1 MLEYLDEEGLL
12 KLINIFELS
21 REITKLN
28 WGWDEQSDPT
38 NKAHELMVRGQK
50 LFLEISEYRQRME
63 SKIST
68 RQRRDIENEIEGMGR
83 LISYLKDKIK
93 PCELTIHQR

>member
-1 MLEYLDEEGLL
+1 MPEYLDEEGLV

-28 WGWDEQSDPT
+28 WGWNEHLDPL
-38 NKAHELMVRGQK
+38 NKAHELMVKGQK
-50 LFLEISEYRQRME
+50 LFLEISEYRQRMGT
-63 SKIST
+63 KIST
-68 RQRRDIENEIEGMGR
+68 RQRRDIEDEIEVMGK

-93 PCELTIHQR
+93 PYQLTIISS

>member
-28 WGWDEQSDPT
+28 WGWDDHSNPI
-38 NKAHELMVRGQK
+38 NKAHELMVKGHK
-50 LFLEISEYRQRME
+50 LFLEISEYKQRMG
-63 SKIST
+63 SKISI
-68 RQRRDIENEIEGMGR
+68 RQRKDIEDGIEGVGKI
-83 LISYLKDKIK
+83 ISYLQDKIK
-93 PCELTIHQR
+93 PCELTIH

>member
-1 MLEYLDEEGLL
+1 MSEYLDEEGLV

-28 WGWDEQSDPT
+28 WSWDDHLDPT
-38 NKAHELMVRGQK
+38 NKSHELMVKGQK
-50 LFLEISEYRQRME
+50 LFLEISEYRQRMG

-68 RQRRDIENEIEGMGR
+68 RQRKDIEDAIEGVGK
-83 LISYLKDKIK
+83 LISYLQDKIK
-93 PCELTIHQR
+93 PNELTIRQW